1 MEKIAI
7 ITDSCSDIKKE
18 YRELYDIHVL
28 PIQIQ
33 YDGKSYRD
41 GVDIT
46 SNDIYAIQDE
56 KVIKTSSPVG
66 EDLFNLLDQLKDKE
80 YTHVIGLF
88 LSSGI
93 SGTGNQMRLFCQTY
107 EKLKCHI
114 VDSQSASVGL
124 GVIAVSLAKYRE
136 EGKSFD
142 ELIEIADFL
151 CHQNYAYFSIDD
163 LNYLQKGGRIGKA
176 SAFLGTTLKI
186 KPILSF
192 EKENGEIYVPAKVES
207 SKVKSKLIDL
217 IESHLEENPHQK
229 FALAI
234 ADANNLEE
242 RNILKRM
249 LKVSSI
255 LLYIDG
261 HVGAALSCYLGFRT
275 FRSSNSIFTRIKN
288 IQGVLNI
295 FYIISIIF
303 RFDKL

>member
-66 EDLFNLLDQLKDKE
+66 EDLFNLLDQLKDKG

-107 EKLKCHI
+107 EKLKCYI

-142 ELIEIADFL
+142 ELIEIATNSGV
-151 CHQNYAYFSIDD
+151 H
-163 LNYLQKGGRIGKA
+163 
-176 SAFLGTTLKI
+176 
-186 KPILSF
+186 
-192 EKENGEIYVPAKVES
+192 
-207 SKVKSKLIDL
+207 
-217 IESHLEENPHQK
+217 
-229 FALAI
+229 
-234 ADANNLEE
+234 
-242 RNILKRM
+242 
-249 LKVSSI
+249 
-255 LLYIDG
+255 
-261 HVGAALSCYLGFRT
+261 YLGFNFPKDVCADCGATGT
-275 FRSSNSIFTRIKN
+275 FDACPECGSHNITRIRRVSGYLE
-288 IQGVLNI
+288 IQDFFTSG
-295 FYIISIIF
+295 
-303 RFDKL
+303 KLKESQNRKEN

>member
-1 MEKIAI
+1 MEKVAI

-18 YRELYDIHVL
+18 YRELYDIHIL

-56 KVIKTSSPVG
+56 KLIKTSSPVG
-66 EDLFNLLDQLKDKE
+66 EDLFSLLDQLKEKG
-80 YTHVIGLF
+80 YTHLIGLF
-88 LSSGI
+88 LSGGI
-93 SGTGNQMRLFCQTY
+93 SGTSNQMRLFCQTY
-107 EKLKCHI
+107 DRLTCHV

-124 GVIAVSLAKYRE
+124 GIIAIALAKYRE
-136 EGKSFD
+136 EGRSFE
-142 ELIEIADFL
+142 ELVRIADEL

-192 EKENGEIYVPAKVES
+192 EKEKGEIYVPSKVRGS
-207 SKVKSKLIDL
+207 KKVKSKLIDL
-217 IESHLEENPHQK
+217 IENQIKENPHQK

-234 ADANNLEE
+234 ADADNLEE
-242 RNILKRM
+242 RNALEKM
-249 LKVSSI
+249 LKEHFPQLTYI
-255 LLYIDG
+255 IDG
-261 HVGAALSCYLGFRT
+261 HVGAALSCYLG
-275 FRSSNSIFTRIKN
+275 SGLLGVA
-288 IQGVLNI
+288 IQFLPE
-295 FYIISIIF
+295 
-303 RFDKL
+303 

>member
-66 EDLFNLLDQLKDKE
+66 EDLFNLLDQLKDKG

-192 EKENGEIYVPAKVES
+192 EKENGEIYVPAKVRGS
-207 SKVKSKLIDL
+207 KKVKSKLIDL
-217 IESHLEENPHQK
+217 IESHLEEIH
-229 FALAI
+229 
-234 ADANNLEE
+234 
-242 RNILKRM
+242 
-249 LKVSSI
+249 
-255 LLYIDG
+255 
-261 HVGAALSCYLGFRT
+261 
-275 FRSSNSIFTRIKN
+275 IKN
-288 IQGVLNI
+288 LHWLLQMLIIWKKEI
-295 FYIISIIF
+295 FW
-303 RFDKL
+303 KEC

>member
-7 ITDSCSDIKKE
+7 ITDSCSDIKKK

-66 EDLFNLLDQLKDKE
+66 EDLFNLLDQLKDKG

-107 EKLKCHI
+107 EKLKCYI

-151 CHQNYAYFSIDD
+151 CYQNYAYFSIDD

-192 EKENGEIYVPAKVES
+192 EKENGEIYVPAKVRGS
-207 SKVKSKLIDL
+207 KKVKSKLIDL

-242 RNILKRM
+242 RNILEGM
-249 LKVSSI
+249 LKERFPQFTYI
-255 LLYIDG
+255 IDG
-261 HVGAALSCYLGFRT
+261 HVGAALSCYLG
-275 FRSSNSIFTRIKN
+275 SGLLGVA
-288 IQGVLNI
+288 IQFLPE
-295 FYIISIIF
+295 
-303 RFDKL
+303 

>member
-66 EDLFNLLDQLKDKE
+66 EDLFNLLDQLKDKG

-107 EKLKCHI
+107 EKLKCYI

-151 CHQNYAYFSIDD
+151 CYQNYAYFSIDD
-163 LNYLQKGGRIGKA
+163 LNYLQKG
-176 SAFLGTTLKI
+176 
-186 KPILSF
+186 
-192 EKENGEIYVPAKVES
+192 
-207 SKVKSKLIDL
+207 
-217 IESHLEENPHQK
+217 
-229 FALAI
+229 
-234 ADANNLEE
+234 
-242 RNILKRM
+242 
-249 LKVSSI
+249 
-255 LLYIDG
+255 
-261 HVGAALSCYLGFRT
+261 
-275 FRSSNSIFTRIKN
+275 
-288 IQGVLNI
+288 
-295 FYIISIIF
+295 
-303 RFDKL
+303 